1 MSLGLCNAADTHKTG
16 NLQAEVIRSRVK
28 RWRFKI
34 VRFMRFGKNEAEIK
48 KDRKSCDRK
57 YRSLNIE
64 IHQGDVYETWR
75 IRHRFIES

>member
-1 MSLGLCNAADTHKTG
+1 
-16 NLQAEVIRSRVK
+16 
-28 RWRFKI
+28 
-34 VRFMRFGKNEAEIK
+34 MRFGKNEAEIK

-64 IHQGDVYETWR
+64 IHQGDVNETWR